1 MDLGVGDTGM
11 VVNDGMDVGLA
22 HQRVPVLVLL
32 LVRGGGAVLL
42 ALLSADVAPAPAV
55 GNVAQ
60 LLHIDM
66 QHRPGMVMLVTA
78 H

>member
-32 LVRGGGAVLL
+32 LVRSGGAVLL

-55 GNVAQ
+55 GNVA
-60 LLHIDM
+60 
-66 QHRPGMVMLVTA
+66 
-78 H
+78 